1 MPAFL
6 VEFFHYED
14 FGHTFYEF
22 SLQHLLATII
32 FAVFPILAVILFRKK
47 LEGSTA
53 DKYIAVFA
61 GVLGMAF
68 EFTQY
73 YWHYHGGQT
82 DWRHI
87 YPTTLCGLTIYLSS
101 IAMITGNR
109 TLGSVIYFYSFG
121 AFFSFLLPQQSFGYD
136 RFRFYAYFVIHG
148 LIFFNSTYLLLVRK
162 IKADRKAMITSGI
175 ILLPVLILSII
186 FNHAFSDPDLSVSG
200 AVRLNFF
207 YLDHPPFEFPV
218 FSQLYAIHPYL
229 YTGAAFI
236 SYYLLLLIM
245 RGVSRLLDLDGR
257 KP

>member
-1 MPAFL
+1 MFDFL
-6 VEFFHYED
+6 KGFFSYED

-22 SLQHLLATII
+22 SLQHLAATII
-32 FAVFPILAVILFRKK
+32 FAVLPVLFVILLAKRIRGSGADKSLAILAGVIGLA
-47 LEGSTA
+47 L
-53 DKYIAVFA
+53 
-61 GVLGMAF
+61 

-73 YWHYHGGQT
+73 YWHYYGGQT

-109 TLGSVIYFYSFG
+109 TLGSVIYFFSHG
-121 AFFSFLLPQQSFGYD
+121 AFFSFLLPQLSFGYD

-148 LIFFNSTYLLLVRK
+148 LIFFNAAYLLLVRG
-162 IKADRKAMITSGI
+162 IKADKKAMITSGI
-175 ILLPVLILSII
+175 ILLPVLVLSVV
-186 FNHAFSDPDLSVSG
+186 FNHLFSDPDLSVAGSI
-200 AVRLNFF
+200 RMNFF

-218 FSQLYAIHPYL
+218 YSWLYGIHRYL
-229 YTGAAFI
+229 YTASVII

-245 RGVSRLLDLDGR
+245 RGISWLLKLDGR